1 MKLEDVLTIVS
12 LNSPHEEINSAESD
26 KPAVIFTEEN
36 ARQDNSDVP
45 QGPPVVSSRPIT
57 KLKAKQTPRGEIES
71 VVHEEIPLHSVE
83 FHCVMDDKNWRFIH
97 PRGNS

>member
-1 MKLEDVLTIVS
+1 MLPL
-12 LNSPHEEINSAESD
+12 SPFTEEINPSLFVTFSEGS
-26 KPAVIFTEEN
+26 VS
-36 ARQDNSDVP
+36 QDNTDVP
-45 QGPPVVSSRPIT
+45 QGPPIVASRSISRIE
-57 KLKAKQTPRGEIES
+57 AKQSPRGEIES